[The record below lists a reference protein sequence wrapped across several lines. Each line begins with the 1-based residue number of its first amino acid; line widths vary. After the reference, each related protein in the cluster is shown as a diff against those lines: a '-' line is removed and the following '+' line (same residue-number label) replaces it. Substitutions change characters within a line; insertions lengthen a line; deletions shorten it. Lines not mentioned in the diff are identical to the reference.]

1 MGIVV
6 PSLILKKK
14 GGGTKGHSLRSK
26 HTDPLCRRK
35 VGHPFISMSKHSP
48 SHGFQEA
55 CRHETNAS
63 VTAHLKAL
71 GVPRDSFLP

>member
-6 PSLILKKK
+6 PSLILKK
-14 GGGTKGHSLRSK
+14 GGGSKGHYLRSK

-35 VGHPFISMSKHSP
+35 VGHPFTSMSKHSP

-55 CRHETNAS
+55 CGHETNAS
-63 VTAHLKAL
+63 ITAHLKAL
-71 GVPRDSFLP
+71 GVPRDSFLL